1 MFARISKTTMCFS
14 LAAFAFLVVFNNV
27 TDYGSNYN
35 FVRHVLSM
43 DTTFPGN
50 ALMYRAITSETL
62 WHLGYWLI
70 IAGEALTCVLFT
82 LGALA
87 LLRARNGT
95 ATSFNKSKNWVHA
108 AACVG
113 FLVWFFGFMVVGGEW
128 FSMWQSSDWNG
139 QEGAFQFYMTILAVV
154 IYIVLPDGELE

>member
-1 MFARISKTTMCFS
+1 MIARISKTFMCFS
-14 LAAFAFLVVFNNV
+14 LAAFAFLVLFNNL

-50 ALMYRAITSETL
+50 ALMYRAITTETL
-62 WHLGYWLI
+62 WHLGYWFI
-70 IAGEALTCVLFT
+70 IAGEAVVFVLFALST
-82 LGALA
+82 LAMF
-87 LLRARNGT
+87 RARNGT
-95 ATSFNKSKNWVHA
+95 AASFNTAKNWVHG

-113 FLVWFFGFMVVGGEW
+113 FMVWFLGFMVVGGEW

-139 QEGAFQFYMTILAVV
+139 QEGAFQFYMTILAVL
-154 IYIVLPDGELE
+154 IYVVLPDGELE